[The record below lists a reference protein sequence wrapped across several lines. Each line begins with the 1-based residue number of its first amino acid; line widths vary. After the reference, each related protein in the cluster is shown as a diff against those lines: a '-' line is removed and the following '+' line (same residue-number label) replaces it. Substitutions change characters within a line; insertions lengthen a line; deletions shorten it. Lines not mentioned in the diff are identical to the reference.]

1 MASKDSSEPSN
12 KATEQQLPIR
22 AAGGGQPSARA
33 SSFSLTPFSVAT
45 KGHLVSAYKALPT
58 EQRTQDGHQ
67 FPDESSFLSY
77 MESSESS
84 AMAESVPNDLTYP
97 LSSYYISSSHNTYLS
112 GHQLYGDA
120 SVEAYTSVLKRGCRC
135 LEIDVWDG
143 SDSDTSSSDEEDERD
158 GRGSKSSRWDKVKA
172 KASRMRSR
180 SRSGSLRSSGPPVA
194 HSDGQ
199 GSTPQSQTD
208 TNVLSRQSSA
218 RSTINPTY
226 LSPHPSPAIPSKCE
240 PRVLHGYTLT
250 QPITF
255 RAVCNAI
262 RDSAF
267 VNTDLPLI
275 VSLEVHASPPQQEI
289 MVQIMKEAWSSLLV
303 NITSESQVS
312 ALPSPESLKKRIL
325 IKVKWSHTTD
335 ESNIPIEHAVSHTT
349 EGSPED
355 GATSSPEKK
364 AKKVLNLLSELGVYT
379 RAYTFKAFSQP
390 EAAIPTH
397 VFSLSENKVHS
408 MHPDP
413 SSGPALFEHNK
424 HFLMRVFPKGTR
436 ITSSNVDPTFHWRQ
450 GAQMVAL
457 NWQKLDKGMM
467 LNEGMFAGLG
477 GWVLKPEGYRA
488 PRPDQAT
495 RKGNGDPKTGVLPK
509 KHSLDLEI
517 SLLAAQNLPLPVDKE
532 ASHASKLKP
541 YITLHLHVDTH
552 GPPGQGNT
560 KPDTDAHGGE
570 EIDEKVYERK
580 SATCRT
586 ANPDFGGEKVTW
598 KKIPDMMDEL
608 SFLRYVSTLRLTA
621 SICFTYSA
629 HLHRIFKSHMPD
641 DPCHRCFLL
650 MSLRYVCQSCSSLAR
665 GLARLFDA
673 HLPRLRGA

>member
-1 MASKDSSEPSN
+1 MASKDSPEPS
-12 KATEQQLPIR
+12 AQAREQELPIR

-33 SSFSLTPFSVAT
+33 SGFSLAPFSVAT
-45 KGHLVSAYKALPT
+45 KGHLVSAYQALPT
-58 EQRTQDGHQ
+58 PQRTQDGHQ

-77 MESSESS
+77 MASSESS
-84 AMAESVPNDLTYP
+84 AMSDSVPNDLTYP

-120 SVEAYTSVLKRGCRC
+120 SVEAYTNVLKRGCRC

-143 SDSDTSSSDEEDERD
+143 SDSDSSSSDEEDERD
-158 GRGSKSSRWDKVKA
+158 GRGPKSSRWDKVKA

-180 SRSGSLRSSGPPVA
+180 SRSGSLRSRGPPGA
-194 HSDGQ
+194 HSDGHE
-199 GSTPQSQTD
+199 STPQSQSETHG
-208 TNVLSRQSSA
+208 LSSQSSA
-218 RSTINPTY
+218 MSPINPAY

-262 RDSAF
+262 RESAF
-267 VNTDLPLI
+267 VNTELPLI
-275 VSLEVHASPPQQEI
+275 VSLEVHASPSQQEI
-289 MVQIMKEAWSSLLV
+289 MVQIMKEAWSSLLI

-312 ALPSPESLKKRIL
+312 ALPSPDALKRRIL
-325 IKVKWSHTTD
+325 IKVKWSPTTD
-335 ESNIPIEHAVSHTT
+335 ESNIPIEHVVSHTT
-349 EGSPED
+349 DGSLED

-364 AKKVLNLLSELGVYT
+364 AKKVLSMLSELGVYT

-390 EAAIPTH
+390 EATIPTH
-397 VFSLSENKVHS
+397 VFSLSESKVHT

-424 HFLMRVFPKGTR
+424 HYLMRVFPKGTR
-436 ITSSNVDPTFHWRQ
+436 ISSSNVDPTFHWRQ

-488 PRPDQAT
+488 PRPDEVT
-495 RKGNGDPKTGVLPK
+495 RKGSGNPKTAVLPK

-517 SLLAAQNLPLPVDKE
+517 SLLAAQNLPLPVDKD

-541 YITLHLHVDTH
+541 YIKLHLHVDTH
-552 GPPGQGNT
+552 GPPGQGHT
-560 KPDTDAHGGE
+560 KPDTDAHSGE
-570 EIDEKVYERK
+570 EIDDKVYERK

-586 ANPDFGGEKVTW
+586 VNPDFGGEKVTW
-598 KKIPDMMDEL
+598 RKIPDIVDEL
-608 SFLRYVSTLRLTA
+608 SFLRYVSTLPLTT
-621 SICFTYSA
+621 SICFRLSN
-629 HLHRIFKSHMPD
+629 P
-641 DPCHRCFLL
+641 
-650 MSLRYVCQSCSSLAR
+650 LASR
-665 GLARLFDA
+665 FQTMYAR
-673 HLPRLRGA
+673 